1 MSEHT
6 TQPVEQRPDFPV
18 LDTLRAVGALAVL
31 TTHTTFQTGEY
42 GRYGVLGTLLSRLDV
57 GVAIFFVLSGFL
69 LSRPYL
75 ARATARREHPPTGR
89 YYWKRFLRIYPVYAV
104 TVVIAL
110 ALIDENRGVGAVQW
124 VRSLL
129 LVDIYT
135 ASRLPQGLTQMW
147 SLAVEAMFYLVLPLL
162 MLVALGRGRGV
173 SVRRVSGLLLL
184 MSAVSAWWVLS
195 LADVVGGASAGVPAT
210 WLPAYLTW
218 FAVGIGLALAHVLHQ
233 VHGDRAPALV
243 RHLTTVAAM
252 PGVCW
257 VVVAG
262 LLLVA
267 ATPLAGPSFLFV
279 PSPVEALTKHLLYAA
294 IGGLVV
300 VTGIFTAPGS
310 RYARVM
316 SLPAPRH
323 LGVISYSTFCIH
335 LPVLH
340 LVMAV
345 TDFGLFQGHG
355 LEVWALTLTISLV
368 ASEALYRLVEKPGMR
383 LGGLRPPGRR
393 SSTSQPK
400 STAQTTTTR

>member
-1 MSEHT
+1 VSE
-6 TQPVEQRPDFPV
+6 QVQVEQRPEFPV

-31 TTHTTFQTGEY
+31 TTHTTFQSGEY
-42 GRYGVLGTLLSRLDV
+42 GRHGVVGTLLSRLDV

-69 LSRPYL
+69 LSRPYF
-75 ARATARREHPPTGR
+75 ARATVHRGHPSTGR

-104 TVVIAL
+104 TVVLAL
-110 ALIDENRGVGAVQW
+110 ALIDENRGLGAVQW

-135 ASRLPQGLTQMW
+135 SPRLPQGLTQMW
-147 SLAVEAMFYLVLPLL
+147 SLAVEAMFYLLLPLL
-162 MLVALGRGRGV
+162 MLAAVGRGGGV
-173 SVRRVSGLLLL
+173 SVRRVTGVLAGLGAI
-184 MSAVSAWWVLS
+184 SVWWLLS
-195 LADVVGGASAGVPAT
+195 LGGVVSESSAGVPMT

-218 FAVGIGLALAHVLHQ
+218 FAVGIALALAHVLHQ
-233 VHGDRAPALV
+233 ARGSDAPRVV
-243 RHLTTVAAM
+243 RQLTTVGAM

-257 VVVAG
+257 ALVAG

-279 PSPVEALTKHLLYAA
+279 ASPVEALTKHLLYAG

-310 RYARVM
+310 RYAAVL
-316 SLPAPRH
+316 STPALRH

-345 TDFGLFQGHG
+345 TGYGLFQGHG
-355 LEVWALTLTISLV
+355 LQIWALTLVVSLV
-368 ASEALYRLVEKPGMR
+368 ASELLYRLVEKPGMR
-383 LGGLRPPGRR
+383 LGGLRPPWGR

-400 STAQTTTTR
+400 STATTITTR